1 MLRRGQTPFVTL
13 IAFIL
18 LGIVVGVSIFS
29 VVGNA
34 RHRDTLHAQQEA
46 VLLGSTLALAP
57 ILGSNGEFTAQH
69 KLQEDLMYR
78 IKGNTVEVSTS
89 KFFKTYHYAGYD
101 LQPAISEGGGK
112 IVITSSQR

>member
-1 MLRRGQTPFVTL
+1 MFKQGQTPLVVL
-13 IAFIL
+13 VAFIL
-18 LGIVVGVSIFS
+18 LGIVVGVSFFS
-29 VVGNA
+29 VVETG
-34 RHRDTLHAQQEA
+34 RHRDTLRVQHEV

-57 ILGSNGEFTAQH
+57 LLGSNGEFTVQH
-69 KLQEDLMYR
+69 QLQEDLIYH